1 MRLEDRSSTSAWL
14 HVHAARIDDAA
25 TGSAGPVFGHEPSRA
40 GQMFTTVQCVE
51 QLTVSVAA
59 RDQPW
64 SPVRLAAAAQDGRF
78 EGGEEGEGRP
88 AGSDASLS
96 RLGSRSETAWASCVS
111 LAAVAGT
118 RQSVGA
124 VPLR

>member
-1 MRLEDRSSTSAWL
+1 M
-14 HVHAARIDDAA
+14 AAFHSLREGGAA
-25 TGSAGPVFGHEPSRA
+25 SRNAAPAFGDQPSRA

-96 RLGSRSETAWASCVS
+96 RSGSRSETAWASFVS
-111 LAAVAGT
+111 VATIAGT